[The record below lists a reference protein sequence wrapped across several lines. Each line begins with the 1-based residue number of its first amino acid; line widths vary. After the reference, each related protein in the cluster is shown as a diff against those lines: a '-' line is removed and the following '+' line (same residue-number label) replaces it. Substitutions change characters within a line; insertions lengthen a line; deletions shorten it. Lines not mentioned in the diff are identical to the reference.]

1 MNTEKKK
8 SSKESLTSVKG
19 MRDILDEQYY
29 YFQGFFEKAQEIAV
43 YYGFKPIDT
52 PIAEYEDVFTSSI
65 GIGTDIIDKE
75 MYTLKTKGGDHLALR
90 PEHTAGL
97 VRSYIEHG
105 MQSLPQPLL
114 FYNYGPIFRHDK
126 PQKGRYRQFFQFDMD
141 VLGSEKSILDAL
153 VIKTAW
159 TILQESGASNLT
171 IDINSIGDKE
181 CRQGYIR
188 ELVAY
193 YKKHIND
200 LPPIDR
206 ERLKTNPLRILDS
219 KEDKTIELN
228 KDAPETLSHLCTS
241 CKKHFKEVLEYLEQM
256 DIPYSI
262 NKCLV
267 RGLSYY
273 TRTVFEIIIPQE
285 ESETLEVNHLIKG
298 GSLPKLV
305 TIASGGR
312 YDYLARQLGSK
323 KDVPAVGSSIGV
335 DRVVEAPWF
344 AKLSPRIIKKPKIYF
359 IQLGFDAKL
368 KSLNV
373 IEILRKGKVPI
384 AQSISKDNL
393 GAQLAVA
400 EKLGMHYVIIFGQ
413 KEALENSVIFRDM
426 NTHCQETIKLPKLLE
441 YIKELK

>member
-1 MNTEKKK
+1 MSTEKKK
-8 SSKESLTSVKG
+8 GGREALGSVKG
-19 MRDILDEQYY
+19 MRDIIDDQYY
-29 YFQGFFEKAQEIAV
+29 HFQGFFEKAQEVAV
-43 YYGFKPIDT
+43 YYGFRPIDT
-52 PIAEYEDVFTSSI
+52 PIVEHESVFTSSI
-65 GIGTDIIDKE
+65 GVGTDIVDKE

-97 VRSYIEHG
+97 MRSYIENG
-105 MQSLPQPLL
+105 MQALPQPVL
-114 FYNYGPIFRHDK
+114 FYNYGPVFRHDN
-126 PQKGRYRQFFQFDMD
+126 PQKGRYRQFWQFDMD

-159 TILQESGASNLT
+159 TILQEAGAPNLS

-181 CRQGYIR
+181 CRASYIR
-188 ELVAY
+188 ELVSY
-193 YKKHIND
+193 YKKHITV
-200 LPPIDR
+200 LPLIDK
-206 ERLKTNPLRILDS
+206 ERLKVNPLRILDS
-219 KEDKTIELN
+219 KEEKTIELN
-228 KDAPETLSHLCTS
+228 RNAPETLSYLCPE

-256 DIPYSI
+256 EIPYTI

-273 TRTVFEIIIPQE
+273 TRTVFEIMIPSE
-285 ESETLEVNHLIKG
+285 EDGKLI
-298 GSLPKLV
+298 

-312 YDYLARQLGSK
+312 YDYLGKQLGSK
-323 KDVPAVGSSIGV
+323 KDIPAVGSSIGV

-373 IEILRKGKVPI
+373 IEILRKGKIPI

-400 EKLGMHYVIIFGQ
+400 EKLGMRYVIIFGQ
-413 KEALENSVIFRDM
+413 KEALENTVIFRDM
-426 NTHCQETIKLPKLLE
+426 STRCQETIKLPKLLE
-441 YIKELK
+441 HIKELK